1 MPAPIRLI
9 TTNQKFAIIW
19 ACLAFAVKHPDRS
32 TRIPSKTVE
41 VLFGTIVSAT
51 TVKALKNVRWMG
63 DDTIR
68 PVFSAIER
76 YSMKATE
83 WWVSFD
89 AALLDRARH
98 LTPEDLLL
106 EICHGLPDVAR
117 AVYRVAE
124 DELSGE
130 LPPWNIEA
138 LRAVLYRTVKLQ
150 QTPEGSSVA
159 VKPKTCPLC
168 GNREISTI
176 FYGSPEELHQYCRHN
191 QSAKDLV
198 SVGNDSISR
207 PKPRWECLSYGI
219 KFWVPTDTEAA

>member
-83 WWVSFD
+83 WWV
-89 AALLDRARH
+89 
-98 LTPEDLLL
+98 
-106 EICHGLPDVAR
+106 
-117 AVYRVAE
+117 
-124 DELSGE
+124 
-130 LPPWNIEA
+130 
-138 LRAVLYRTVKLQ
+138 
-150 QTPEGSSVA
+150 
-159 VKPKTCPLC
+159 
-168 GNREISTI
+168 
-176 FYGSPEELHQYCRHN
+176 
-191 QSAKDLV
+191 
-198 SVGNDSISR
+198 
-207 PKPRWECLSYGI
+207 
-219 KFWVPTDTEAA
+219 